1 MNSENVESYTA
12 YIGIDWA
19 DKKHDICIQ
28 SDQLNNDEYAV
39 VSNKIEEVDA
49 WALDM
54 YKRFGAPIAVA
65 VELTKGP
72 IVYALQK
79 YDFFVIHPVNPTT
92 LAKYRQAFKP
102 SRAKDDPTDAL
113 LAVELIR
120 HYPDKFKPLK
130 PQSKEIRA
138 LFTLTEHRRKLVGD
152 RVRLTNRIRYAVK
165 QYYPQILEWFDRID
179 TMVFCDFLERW
190 PTAAQARRARRSTLT
205 NFFHSYNIRR
215 ADLLKE
221 RLNAIKRAEAL
232 TEDDGVVIPH
242 RLQALVLVDQLLVTL
257 AAIKRYDDQIAELAE
272 NHVDYKLFDCL
283 PGAGPSLAPRLL
295 VAFGEDRERFSSASK
310 LQMYSGIAPVTE
322 RSGKKCWVHWRW
334 SCPTFLRQT
343 FTEWASQTINK
354 SFWAGAFYRQQR
366 DKGCTHQA
374 AVRSLAYK
382 WIRILYR
389 CWVTRTPYNE
399 SVYLKTLKRRGSPL
413 MNQVAESVGT

>member
-1 MNSENVESYTA
+1 MNSENNENYTA

-19 DKKHDICIQ
+19 DRKHDMCIQ
-28 SDQLNNDEYAV
+28 SDQLKKDEYAV
-39 VSNKIEEVDA
+39 VSSKVEDIDT
-49 WALDM
+49 WAMDM
-54 YKRFGAPIAVA
+54 YKRFGGPIAVA
-65 VELTKGP
+65 IELSKGP

-79 YDFFVIHPVNPTT
+79 YDFFVIHPVNPAT
-92 LAKYRQAFKP
+92 LAKYREAFKP

-120 HYPDKFKPLK
+120 KYPEKFKPLK
-130 PQSKEIRA
+130 PQGKELRA

-152 RVRLTNRIRYAVK
+152 RVRMTNRLRYAVK

-179 TMVFCDFLERW
+179 TVVFCEFVERW

-205 NFFHSYNIRR
+205 NFFHSHRIRR
-215 ADLLKE
+215 KDLLNA
-221 RLNAIKRAEAL
+221 RIDAIKCAEAL
-232 TEDDGVVIPH
+232 TEDDGIVIPH
-242 RLQALVLVDQLLVTL
+242 RLQALVLVDQLRVALS
-257 AAIKRYDDQIAELAE
+257 AIKRYDDQIAELAE
-272 NHVDYKLFDCL
+272 SHADYKLFDCL

-295 VAFGEDRERFSSASK
+295 VAFGEQRDRFANAGE

-334 SCPTFLRQT
+334 RCPNFLRQT
-343 FTEWASQTINK
+343 FAEWASQTINK

-366 DKGCTHQA
+366 AKGCTHQA
-374 AVRSLAYK
+374 AVRALAYK
-382 WIRILYR
+382 WIRILHR

-399 SVYLKTLKRRGSPL
+399 SVYLKALKRRGSPL
-413 MNQVAESVGT
+413 MNQVAESIGA